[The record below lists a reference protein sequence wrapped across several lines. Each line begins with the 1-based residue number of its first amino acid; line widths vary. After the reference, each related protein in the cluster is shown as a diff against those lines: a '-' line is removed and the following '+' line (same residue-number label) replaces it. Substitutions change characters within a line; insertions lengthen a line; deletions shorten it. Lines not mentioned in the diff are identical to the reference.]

1 MELLIIGL
9 IIFMAAHL
17 LPTLPAARQSLI
29 GSLGEKKYRALFSL
43 VSLVGFVLLVMGKA
57 RAPFVSVYLP
67 PSWGY
72 IATAAIMLPVLI
84 LLPAAHMPGNIKRF
98 TRHPM
103 NWAVVLW
110 AIGHLLA
117 NGDQASVI
125 LFSSFGLYAVYDMW
139 SANKRGATRQTEK
152 LPVKKDVIIIMAG
165 IVTYGLI
172 RFLHP
177 YLFGVPVG

>member
-1 MELLIIGL
+1 MELMITGL
-9 IIFMAAHL
+9 IIFIAAHMV
-17 LPTLPAARQSLI
+17 PTLPATRQTLVSR
-29 GSLGEKKYRALFSL
+29 LGEKKYKALFSL
-43 VSLVGFVLLVMGKA
+43 VSLAGFVLLVMGKA
-57 RAPFVSVYLP
+57 RAPFVSVYIP

-72 IATAAIMLPVLI
+72 IATAGLMLPVLI

-103 NWAVVLW
+103 NWAVVIW
-110 AIGHLLA
+110 AIGHLLS

-139 SANKRGATRQTEK
+139 SANKRGATRQAEK
-152 LPVKKDVIIIMAG
+152 LPLKKDVIIVMAG